1 MNIWILEEVHIRT
14 SFVLTHGEFELH
26 AYVKSG
32 NKADGHLECELY
44 SVHQHHHHHHPQ
56 FGVDVVLRDHHDH
69 CDHHHHNA
77 VIQNHPHLSQ

>member
-1 MNIWILEEVHIRT
+1 MYGYWRRCIRT

-44 SVHQHHHHHHPQ
+44 SVHQHHHHPQ

-69 CDHHHHNA
+69 CICDHHHHNA